1 MFLKDSS
8 CKTDCITPIKRR
20 DSVVLNKKRV
30 VRSRQPGRALENDHR
45 VQEKPVTDLSQEIK
59 KKKGSKKGR
68 ASKQRKEG
76 KRKKKKKAPKGR
88 GMAGVIK
95 ER

>member
-1 MFLKDSS
+1 M
-8 CKTDCITPIKRR
+8 T
-20 DSVVLNKKRV
+20 
-30 VRSRQPGRALENDHR
+30 R

-76 KRKKKKKAPKGR
+76 KRKEKKKPRREEGWQ
-88 GMAGVIK
+88 
-95 ER
+95 E